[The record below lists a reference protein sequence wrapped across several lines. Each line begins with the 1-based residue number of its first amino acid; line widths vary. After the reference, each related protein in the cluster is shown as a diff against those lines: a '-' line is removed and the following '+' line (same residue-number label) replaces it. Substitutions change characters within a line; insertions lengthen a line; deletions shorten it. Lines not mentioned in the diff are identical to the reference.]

1 MLFVINTELEWIKG
15 LCTNVGVIVLIQGC
29 FGETVK
35 RKSFEVLQNLR
46 EQPCRKDLSGKCP
59 SRESVAD

>member
-1 MLFVINTELEWIKG
+1 
-15 LCTNVGVIVLIQGC
+15 VIVLIQGC